1 MTPIIDE
8 AVQYL
13 TFQMA
18 GEEYA
23 VAIMRVRE
31 IIQLDRVTRV
41 PSAPRWIRGVVNL
54 RGGVVPVADLAL
66 KFGMEASEITKW
78 SCLVIVEVEQR
89 GEPVVMG
96 VLADSVRQVMDL
108 TPEDVEPAPS
118 FGTRI
123 DGEFLL
129 GMARQG
135 NRFAL
140 LLDIDRVL
148 SDEETAGVTQ
158 SHREDDE
165 ED

>member
-1 MTPIIDE
+1 MNAAPE
-8 AVQYL
+8 QAVQYL

-23 VAIMRVRE
+23 VGIMRVRE
-31 IIQLDRVTRV
+31 IVQLERVTRV

-54 RGGVVPVADLAL
+54 RGSVVPVADLAL
-66 KFGMEASEITKW
+66 KFGMEPSPLTRW
-78 SCLVIVEVEQR
+78 SCLVIVEVELR
-89 GEPVVMG
+89 GEPAVMG

-108 TPEDVEPAPS
+108 ADADIEPPPS

-129 GMARQG
+129 GMARQEG
-135 NRFAL
+135 GFAL

-148 SDEETAGVTQ
+148 THDEAGAALAAAGA
-158 SHREDDE
+158 EP
-165 ED
+165 